1 MSSSFSPTHPC
12 RQHSKIH
19 SLRFLIGKQMSFWSE
34 HVRHPH
40 PSEQSK
46 RWLAVT
52 FISPGVQFTIQTLR
66 QTPSLHYSNVVSK
79 TGRTYS
85 PVKLFP
91 PWTASHIPRCAL
103 PCTAWLKKSWAKAD
117 GGDAFVSLHLLLLLL
132 REAPEAGEHLAGK
145 CRRKTGEYS
154 CQTVAVGAPGRLLT
168 QMPTCH
174 LHSLRSDE
182 LKTHSCILIT
192 VLCLRKASCNSVEVS
207 VINLPHYFH
216 LLWSSW
222 CFSASTAQKCRL
234 TRALPAEAGRGTVS
248 TSTESGKEHTVTD
261 D

>member
-1 MSSSFSPTHPC
+1 MSSSSPPTHPC

-19 SLRFLIGKQMSFWSE
+19 SLRFLIGKHMSFWSE

-85 PVKLFP
+85 PVRLFP
-91 PWTASHIPRCAL
+91 PQNCFQYPQVCSSMRCL
-103 PCTAWLKKSWAKAD
+103 TEEKLGKGRW
-117 GGDAFVSLHLLLLLL
+117 GDAFVSLHLLLLLL
-132 REAPEAGEHLAGK
+132 REAAEAGEHPAGK

-154 CQTVAVGAPGRLLT
+154 CQTVAMGAPGSFSSKCQPAISIPWGLMSSKLT
-168 QMPTCH
+168 AVFS
-174 LHSLRSDE
+174 SLF
-182 LKTHSCILIT
+182 C
-192 VLCLRKASCNSVEVS
+192 A
-207 VINLPHYFH
+207 
-216 LLWSSW
+216 
-222 CFSASTAQKCRL
+222 
-234 TRALPAEAGRGTVS
+234 
-248 TSTESGKEHTVTD
+248 SGKQAVILWKYQW
-261 D
+261 